1 MYPLKSDE
9 KTGAK
14 VCAKA
19 VKISFKQA
27 REIGRLIK
35 GKKSSAAIKYLEEV
49 VVLKKPVPFGRF
61 NTNMA
66 HRSGMSSASYPVN
79 ASKKM
84 IELLQSAEK
93 NAEYKGLEVK
103 NLYVKNV
110 WATRASSYTTPK
122 RSPFRGRSKKSANIS
137 LLLEERE
144 VKAAK
149 AVEKQKPASKPVK
162 SKPEVKAKAPVVA
175 KKEAQKPKADKPTV
189 KEVKAAPVQKDVKP
203 AVKEKAQA
211 KEAVEEKQEVAKA

>member
-1 MYPLKSDE
+1 MYPLKADE

-14 VCAKA
+14 VCARG
-19 VKISFKQA
+19 VKVSFKQA

-49 VVLKKPVPFGRF
+49 IVLKKPVPFGRF

-66 HRSGMSSASYPVN
+66 HRSGMSAASYPVN
-79 ASKKM
+79 AGKKM
-84 IELLQSAEK
+84 IELLESAEK

-137 LLLEERE
+137 LLLEERN
-144 VKAAK
+144 VKAVK
-149 AVEKQKPASKPVK
+149 ATEKPKPVK
-162 SKPEVKAKAPVVA
+162 SKPEAKAPVVA
-175 KKEAQKPKADKPTV
+175 KKEAPKPKADKPV
-189 KEVKAAPVQKDVKP
+189 AKEVKAAPVKKDAKP
-203 AVKEKAQA
+203 AVKEKAEA
-211 KEAVEEKQEVAKA
+211 KKPVEEKEVAKA

>member
-1 MYPLKSDE
+1 MYPLKSDD
-9 KTGAK
+9 KTNAK

-49 VVLKKPVPFGRF
+49 IVLKKPVPFGRF

-66 HRSGMSSASYPVN
+66 HRSGMAAASYPVN
-79 ASKKM
+79 AGKKM
-84 IELLQSAEK
+84 IELLESAEK

-137 LLLEERE
+137 LLLEERD
-144 VKAAK
+144 VKVVKTA
-149 AVEKQKPASKPVK
+149 EKPKPVK
-162 SKPEVKAKAPVVA
+162 SKPEAKAPVVA
-175 KKEAQKPKADKPTV
+175 KKEAPKPKVDKPV
-189 KEVKAAPVQKDVKP
+189 AKEVKAAPVKKDVKP
-203 AVKEKAQA
+203 VIKEKAEA
-211 KEAVEEKQEVAKA
+211 KKPVEEKQEVAKA

>member
-1 MYPLKSDE
+1 MYPLKSDD
-9 KTGAK
+9 KTNAK

-49 VVLKKPVPFGRF
+49 IVLKKPVPFGRF

-66 HRSGMSSASYPVN
+66 HRSGMAAASYPVN
-79 ASKKM
+79 AGKKM
-84 IELLQSAEK
+84 IELLESAEK

-110 WATRASSYTTPK
+110 WATRASTYTTPK

-144 VKAAK
+144 VKAVK
-149 AVEKQKPASKPVK
+149 AAEKLKPVSKPAK
-162 SKPEVKAKAPVVA
+162 SKPEVKAKAPVAA
-175 KKEAQKPKADKPTV
+175 KKEAPKPKADKPDTKKVNAVSV
-189 KEVKAAPVQKDVKP
+189 KKDVKP
-203 AVKEKAQA
+203 AVKEKAEA
-211 KEAVEEKQEVAKA
+211 KKPVEERQEVAKA